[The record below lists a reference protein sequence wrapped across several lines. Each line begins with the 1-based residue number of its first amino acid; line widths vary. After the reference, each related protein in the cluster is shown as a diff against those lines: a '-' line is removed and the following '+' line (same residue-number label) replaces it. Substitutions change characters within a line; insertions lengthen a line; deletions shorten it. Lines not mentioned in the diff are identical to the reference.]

1 MDKEKEYLLS
11 TYDNPY
17 SPFDEFDR
25 WYEFDTFHNYNSLE
39 YIDRIAQ
46 TNPNDSIESRS
57 KKVNEAIDQ
66 IIKFDP
72 LNIYR
77 KVSKEMYKHV
87 PKD

>member
-1 MDKEKEYLLS
+1 MKEYLLS
-11 TYDNPY
+11 TDDNPY

-46 TNPNDSIESRS
+46 TNPNDSEEERSR
-57 KKVNEAIDQ
+57 KVNEAIDQ

-77 KVSKEMYKHV
+77 KVSKEMYKSKEKV
-87 PKD
+87 